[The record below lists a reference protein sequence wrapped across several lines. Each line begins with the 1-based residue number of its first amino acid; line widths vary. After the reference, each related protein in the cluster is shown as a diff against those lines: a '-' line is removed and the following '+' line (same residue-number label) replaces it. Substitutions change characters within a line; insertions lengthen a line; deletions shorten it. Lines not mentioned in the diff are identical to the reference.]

1 MSGSTDFEAKCPKCG
16 NHQGIYDRNNRTRE
30 EWFSCQTCGWY
41 YEITLRPFGKQSLS
55 NLRALLGTESGQQ
68 AKPPEWSLTL
78 DHLLAEI
85 AEDWVKYTEPLKTLN
100 SILNRPFAERTS
112 RDWEF
117 LVRLSEK
124 DVFLAWDETVYES
137 TTT

>member
-30 EWFSCQTCGWY
+30 EWFSCQACGWGY
-41 YEITLRPFGKQSLS
+41 KITLRPFGKQSLS

-68 AKPPEWSLTL
+68 AKPRIL
-78 DHLLAEI
+78 DHWAEI

-112 RDWEF
+112 SEWEF
-117 LVRLSEK
+117 FEEFIEL
-124 DVFLAWDETVYES
+124 DNWFLNFKARSDEGNG
-137 TTT
+137 